1 MSKLHKSVVFV
12 LLIVLAFAAL
22 LAPAMH
28 SLSDMASTDTGTP
41 AFSAVAYDYP
51 QTTNSNGGVIADRY
65 TWAG

>member
-28 SLSDMASTDTGTP
+28 SRNDMASTDTGTP
-41 AFSAVAYDYP
+41 TFSAVAYDYP